1 MANFILIFVCFVLG
15 IFFRRYKFFPPN
27 APLALNRFVI
37 YVSLPAL
44 TIAQIHRLDL
54 SSGSMLVPVSMP
66 WLTYVMGFAFFHFV
80 GKKTKMPKKTI
91 GTLTLTGS
99 LGNTSFVGFPLL
111 EALFGAGA
119 IAVGILVDQPGSF
132 LIAGSLGVASAAY
145 YAGGSVR
152 LKYIVRK
159 VFTFPPFLSLLIAFP
174 LRAITMPPEAFHV
187 LDRLGATL
195 IPLALVS
202 VGMQLHFHPEKI
214 KSNFKNLCWGL
225 GYKLFLVPL
234 VCTLVY
240 LTIFQQYNQTTLV
253 TLVEAAMAP
262 MITAGII
269 AAEYDLDI
277 ELANLMVGL
286 GIPISLVTA
295 PAWAWV
301 LGHWF

>member
-1 MANFILIFVCFVLG
+1 MANFVLIFVCFILG

-44 TIAQIHRLDL
+44 TLAQIHRLDL
-54 SSGSMLVPVSMP
+54 SSGSLLVPVSMP
-66 WLTYVMGFAFFHFV
+66 WLTYIMGFAFFHVV
-80 GKKTKMPKKTI
+80 GKRTNMPKKTI

-145 YAGGSVR
+145 YAGGSVHPKHI
-152 LKYIVRK
+152 LKKI
-159 VFTFPPFLSLLIAFP
+159 FSFPPFLSLLVAFP
-174 LRAITMPPEAFHV
+174 LRAIELPPEAFHV

-214 KSNFKNLCWGL
+214 KANFKYLCWGL

-240 LTIFQQYNQTTLV
+240 LVLFQQHNQTTLI

-286 GIPISLVTA
+286 GIPISLATA